1 MDQNIYG
8 KEYIVGYLRQ
18 LIKIT
23 KYCIYFL
30 LVKVKKL
37 KLISN

>member
-8 KEYIVGYLRQ
+8 KEYIVGYLTQ

-30 LVKVKKL
+30 VKIKTKID
-37 KLISN
+37 K